1 MTMREPNRT
10 LLRETVTEKF
20 KDTDRKPKRLPMI
33 GAKTYSYKMAS
44 DSFNAM
50 YNLSWTTA
58 TMSTS
63 QMATECRHPRG
74 EKPTLRLRVVTR
86 TTLTQRTT
94 MTANLA
100 KTKTRCCKLHQKNAL
115 ISQRYFPISEG
126 SKAHSAVQTKSEKL
140 AHTPAKVL
148 SFTFWHHLSY
158 SYCDTIIFIL
168 LNKQRVSQ

>member
-10 LLRETVTEKF
+10 LLRKTMTERF
-20 KDTDRKPKRLPMI
+20 KVTDRKPKRLPMI
-33 GAKTYSYKMAS
+33 GAQTYSYKMAS

-50 YNLSWTTA
+50 YNLSWPTA
-58 TMSTS
+58 TMSTL
-63 QMATECRHPRG
+63 QMATECRHLRE

-86 TTLTQRTT
+86 TTLTHRTT
-94 MTANLA
+94 MTANSA

-148 SFTFWHHLSY
+148 SFTFWHHLSD
-158 SYCDTIIFIL
+158 SYCDTIYYFYLI
-168 LNKQRVSQ
+168 NQTTSQ